1 MQHIKV
7 YYNKVEDV
15 LKKRTKGKRKMT
27 GNKGLLAPS
36 TESMPTAKNERQQID
51 VIADIVEGI
60 RQAREEVL
68 NAKK

>member
-15 LKKRTKGKRKMT
+15 LKSRSNGKRKVK
-27 GNKGLLAPS
+27 NSKGLLAPS
-36 TESMPTAKNERQQID
+36 GESMPTAKNERQQID

-60 RQAREEVL
+60 RQAREEML
-68 NAKK
+68 NAKQ

>member
-7 YYNKVEDV
+7 YYTKVENI
-15 LKKRTKGKRKMT
+15 LNKRSKGKTKMKSK
-27 GNKGLLAPS
+27 KGLLAPS
-36 TESMPTAKNERQQID
+36 ADAAPMDSKERQQID

-60 RQAREEVL
+60 RQAREEAL